1 MSMFCST
8 LLVNKELVDYK
19 ITDSTK
25 ELSDFSNSLVRAGY
39 PFWFDKGV
47 EVENVEVTDTA
58 EAMNTLIKIPF
69 AQKRAFQSLTSPA
82 VPTPA
87 KATFCW
93 CCGYATKSIYNFC
106 PICGEKIEN

>member
-47 EVENVEVTDTA
+47 KVENVEVVDTA
-58 EAMNTLIKIPF
+58 EAMNLLIKVPF
-69 AQKRAFQSLTSPA
+69 ARKRAFDSLTASA
-82 VPTPA
+82 VPA

-93 CCGYATKSIYNFC
+93 CCGYNTVSKFNFC
-106 PICGEKIEN
+106 PICGEKIEEI